1 MNIINIIPG
10 SGGSFYCGNCL
21 RDSKYVEAI
30 RGLGHRV
37 VKIPMYLPLFAD
49 EHDIRDIPVFY
60 GAVSIY
66 LKQLYPVFRKAPA
79 WFDRFLNSGYIM
91 KLAASMAGSTNAKGL
106 EEMTISMLLGEE
118 GKQKEELDR
127 LVQWMA
133 THCEPEIIHLSNA
146 LLLGLAHRLKEKLK
160 VPVVCSL
167 QDEDVWVDVMKPG
180 ARDKV
185 WKLMQDKVRYVDEFI
200 AVSDYYAS
208 VMKEKMKIP
217 SEKLTNIHLGV
228 DLSDYQT
235 VDINMKKR
243 NIGFLSRM
251 SFENGVDILVDAF
264 ISLKKLNGFDDVKLI
279 LTGGSTG
286 DDSKLIRNIRRKLR
300 KENLYHDVEFYN
312 DFEDKG
318 RKVFFD
324 NISVLSVPVREG
336 EAFGLYLIEAMASGI
351 PVVQPALGAFPEII
365 EISGGGLTYEPNT
378 PEKLAEAL
386 AKILEDKELLVTK
399 SRNGY
404 QGVLN
409 HFNILNQAKKLMEF
423 YERVI
428 NSGVK

>member
-1 MNIINIIPG
+1 
-10 SGGSFYCGNCL
+10 
-21 RDSKYVEAI
+21 
-30 RGLGHRV
+30 
-37 VKIPMYLPLFAD
+37 
-49 EHDIRDIPVFY
+49 
-60 GAVSIY
+60 
-66 LKQLYPVFRKAPA
+66 
-79 WFDRFLNSGYIM
+79 
-91 KLAASMAGSTNAKGL
+91 MAGSTNAKGL
-106 EEMTISMLLGEE
+106 EEMTISMLLGGE

-167 QDEDVWVDVMKPG
+167 QDEHVWVDVMKTG

-185 WKLMQDKVRYVDEFI
+185 WKLMQDKVSYVDGFV

-217 SEKLTNIHLGV
+217 SEKLIDIHLGV
-228 DLSDYQT
+228 DVSDYQT

-279 LTGGSTG
+279 LTGGKTG
-286 DDSKLIRNIRRKLR
+286 DDSKLLRNISRKLR
-300 KENLYHDVEFYN
+300 KENLYHDVEFYD
-312 DFEDKG
+312 DFEDEG
-318 RKVFFD
+318 RKAFFD

-336 EAFGLYLIEAMASGI
+336 EAFGLYLVEAMASGI

-365 EISGGGLTYEPNT
+365 EISGGGFTYEPNT

-386 AKILEDKELLVTK
+386 ARILENKELLVTK
-399 SRNGY
+399 SRDGY

-409 HFNILNQAKKLMEF
+409 HFNIRNQANKLMEF

-428 NSGVK
+428 NSSV

>member
-1 MNIINIIPG
+1 MPE
-10 SGGSFYCGNCL
+10 
-21 RDSKYVEAI
+21 D
-30 RGLGHRV
+30 
-37 VKIPMYLPLFAD
+37 
-49 EHDIRDIPVFY
+49 
-60 GAVSIY
+60 
-66 LKQLYPVFRKAPA
+66 
-79 WFDRFLNSGYIM
+79 
-91 KLAASMAGSTNAKGL
+91 
-106 EEMTISMLLGEE
+106 MLLGEE

-133 THCEPEIIHLSNA
+133 TNCEPEIIHLSNA
-146 LLLGLAHRLKEKLK
+146 LLLGLAHKLKEELK

-167 QDEDVWVDVMKPG
+167 QDEHVWVDVMKPG

-185 WKLMQDKVRYVDEFI
+185 WKLMQDKVRCVDGFV

-217 SEKLTNIHLGV
+217 SEKLINLHLGV
-228 DLSDYQT
+228 DPSDYQS
-235 VDINMKKR
+235 VDINLKKR

-251 SFENGVDILVDAF
+251 SYENGVDILVDAF

-286 DDSKLIRNIRRKLR
+286 DDSKLLRNMKKKLR
-300 KENLYHDVEFYN
+300 KENFYEHVEFYD
-312 DFEDKG
+312 DFEDEG
-318 RKVFFD
+318 RKAFFD
-324 NISVLSVPVREG
+324 NISVMSVPVREG
-336 EAFGLYLIEAMASGI
+336 EAFGLYLVEAMASGI

-365 EISGGGLTYEPNT
+365 EISGGGFTYEPNT

-386 AKILEDKELLVTK
+386 AKILENKELLVTK

-409 HFNILNQAKKLMEF
+409 HFNIRNQAKKLMEF

-428 NSGVK
+428 NSRV

>member
-1 MNIINIIPG
+1 MNIIHIIPG

-66 LKQLYPVFRKAPA
+66 LKQLYPIFRKAPG
-79 WFDRFLNSGYIM
+79 WFDRLLNSKPIL

-118 GKQKEELDR
+118 GRQKEELDR
-127 LVQWMA
+127 LIDWIA
-133 THCEPEIIHLSNA
+133 TNCKPEIIHLSNA

-180 ARDKV
+180 SRDKV
-185 WKLMQDKVRYVDEFI
+185 WELMHDRARYVDAFV
-200 AVSDYYAS
+200 AVSDFYAL
-208 VMKEKMKIP
+208 VMQEKMKIP
-217 SEKLTNIHLGV
+217 SEKVESIYLGA
-228 DLSDYQT
+228 DPSDYQ
-235 VDINMKKR
+235 VSDIHLKQR
-243 NIGFLSRM
+243 SIGFLSRM
-251 SFENGVDILVDAF
+251 NYDNGLDILVDAF
-264 ISLKKLNGFDDVKLI
+264 IILKKTEKFDDVKLV
-279 LTGGSTG
+279 LTGGSIG
-286 DDSKLIRNIRRKLR
+286 DDTKFLRGITKKLR
-300 KENLYHDVEFYN
+300 KEKLFHGVEFCE
-312 DFEDKG
+312 DFECD
-318 RKVFFD
+318 RTTFF
-324 NISVLSVPVREG
+324 NRIAVMSVPVRKG
-336 EAFGLYLIEAMASGI
+336 EAFGMYLLEAMASGI
-351 PVVQPALGAFPEII
+351 PVVQPALGAFPEIVKV
-365 EISGGGLTYEPNT
+365 SGGGLVYEPNT
-378 PEKLAEAL
+378 PDKLAEAL

-409 HFNILNQAKKLMEF
+409 HFNIRNQAKKLLEF